1 MTELVKD
8 STDDLWFLESTTDD
22 DDDEGDKQLSDGNV
36 YVNELDVVSE
46 AGNEDRTDSEN
57 DSILPD
63 EVSSAVVMLTSLLP
77 ITRRTFFT

>member
-22 DDDEGDKQLSDGNV
+22 DDEGDKQLSDGNV
-36 YVNELDVVSE
+36 FVNELDVVSE

-63 EVSSAVVMLTSLLP
+63 EVSSAVVLLTSLLP
-77 ITRRTFFT
+77 IT

>member
-1 MTELVKD
+1 VTELVKD

-22 DDDEGDKQLSDGNV
+22 DDEGDKQLSDGNV
-36 YVNELDVVSE
+36 FVNELDVVSE

-63 EVSSAVVMLTSLLP
+63 EVSSAVVLLTSLLP
-77 ITRRTFFT
+77 IT